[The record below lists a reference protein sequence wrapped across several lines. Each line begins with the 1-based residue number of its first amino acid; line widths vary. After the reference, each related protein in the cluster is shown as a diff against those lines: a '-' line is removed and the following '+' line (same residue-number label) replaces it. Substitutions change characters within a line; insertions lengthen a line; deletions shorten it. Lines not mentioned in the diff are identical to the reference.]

1 MKKRKATQAIR
12 TQLEHSPFN
21 EHAVPM
27 YMTSSYVFD
36 DAEHMRA
43 MFAREIE
50 GNVYSRYS
58 NPNVSEFIEKI
69 CLMEGAED
77 GWATA
82 SGMAAIFTTF
92 AALLESGDQILS
104 SRSVFGSTH
113 KLLTEIF
120 PKWNIKTNYVSMT
133 DFSEWEKAIT
143 PETKILYLETPSNP
157 ALDIIDLEMVGELAK
172 KYNLLYVVDNCFTT
186 PVIQNPIEYGS
197 DLVIHSAT
205 KYIDGQGRSLGG
217 VIAGKKDLIDKIE
230 AFARHSGPSLSPFN
244 AWLLSKSLE
253 TLPLR
258 MEKHSQNALNIAE
271 QLQDHPKVEWV
282 KYPFLKD
289 HPNFETAKKQMTMGG
304 GIVTFGVKGG
314 LEAGKKFLDSL
325 KMFSLTANLGDSRS
339 IATHPAS
346 TTHSKLSE
354 EERESVGISQ
364 GLIRLSIG
372 LEDVEDIW
380 EDVEQALVFSL

>member
-12 TQLEHSPFN
+12 TQLERSPFN

-120 PKWNIKTNYVSMT
+120 PKWNINTNYVSMT

-157 ALDIIDLEMVGELAK
+157 ALDIIDLEKVGELAK
-172 KYNLLYVVDNCFTT
+172 KHNLLYVVDNCFTT
-186 PVIQNPIEYGS
+186 PVIQNPIEYDA

-217 VIAGKKDLIDKIE
+217 VIAGKKELIDKIE

-244 AWLLSKSLE
+244 AWLLSKSME

-258 MEKHSQNALNIAE
+258 MEKHSQNALEIAK
-271 QLQDHPKVEWV
+271 QLQDHSKVEWV
-282 KYPFLKD
+282 KYPFLEN
-289 HPNFETAKKQMTMGG
+289 HPGYETAKKQMTMGG

-314 LEAGKKFLDSL
+314 LEAGKTFLDSL

-354 EERESVGISQ
+354 EERQSVGISQ

-380 EDVEQALVFSL
+380 EDVEQALG